1 MKEILYIK
9 EYVKYDNIKYK
20 DYSPIDYI
28 TKSNE
33 YRFRAKYLLPTKKHP
48 LFLLESNDLT
58 EKNFTEN
65 FNNPIW
71 SVSRQNFLVVVEKD
85 GDKIALK
92 TFETFKYRKPG
103 VKWFKV
109 TKHMNFITVNIIT
122 GDIYVG
128 GIKNYQLKRKCK
140 KTIRR
145 NYFINEPVLR
155 MMSKIKNHIKSYG
168 YNTENS
174 ATTAVEAVSTFVSQI
189 DNADVFGD
197 LDFNE
202 RLFKFYLTK
211 RGVKFPNNFSAFTNE
226 WFGSD
231 IKKCLKKKDNKM
243 VDAVMMR
250 HNISGKQVKKA
261 LHNCTKLNMEV
272 YKFAQ
277 NVFGDDWL
285 NQDYN
290 LILECFNSDIN
301 TIPVPIEFYN
311 YISNEELKRVFTL
324 FKQVVVTKTLD
335 YYTFRDHIRMYTELK
350 RYGELDLKWMSS
362 DESKVKFREEHLDW
376 TDKIEYH
383 RNGTYTR
390 IYPKYSYDVIE
401 NPIKVGEY
409 DYYPV
414 LLDDSL
420 NYNLE
425 SHLQSN
431 CVKTYIDICGS
442 IIISLRKGNDTSDD
456 RATIEYVLNKS
467 VGTDKISIE
476 RFQSLGRFNNRL
488 SEEWNDVLFKL
499 DEVML
504 SYVKD
509 NRFET
514 VKIIKKT
521 NGKEFTSDSTWE
533 EFGSEI
539 LRTLIWCEDNIMKNE
554 MNFN

>member
-1 MKEILYIK
+1 MKEILYKK
-9 EYVKYDNIKYK
+9 EYIKYDNIKYK
-20 DYSPIDYI
+20 DCSPTDYI
-28 TKSNE
+28 TKTNE

-189 DNADVFGD
+189 DNEDVFGD

-285 NQDYN
+285 NQNYN
-290 LILECFNSDIN
+290 LILECFNSDIS

-311 YISNEELKRVFTL
+311 YISNEELKRVFIL

-335 YYTFRDHIRMYTELK
+335 YYTFRDHIRMYVQLK

-431 CVKTYIDICGS
+431 CVKTYIDKCGS
-442 IIISLRKGNDTSDD
+442 IIVSLRKGNDTSDD

-499 DEVML
+499 DKVML

-539 LRTLIWCEDNIMKNE
+539 PRTLIWCDDNIMKNE

>member
-1 MKEILYIK
+1 
-9 EYVKYDNIKYK
+9 
-20 DYSPIDYI
+20 
-28 TKSNE
+28 
-33 YRFRAKYLLPTKKHP
+33 
-48 LFLLESNDLT
+48 
-58 EKNFTEN
+58 
-65 FNNPIW
+65 
-71 SVSRQNFLVVVEKD
+71 
-85 GDKIALK
+85 
-92 TFETFKYRKPG
+92 
-103 VKWFKV
+103 
-109 TKHMNFITVNIIT
+109 
-122 GDIYVG
+122 
-128 GIKNYQLKRKCK
+128 
-140 KTIRR
+140 
-145 NYFINEPVLR
+145 
-155 MMSKIKNHIKSYG
+155 MSKIKNHIKSYG

>member
-20 DYSPIDYI
+20 DCSPIDYI
-28 TKSNE
+28 TKTNE
-33 YRFRAKYLLPTKKHP
+33 YKFRAKYLLPTKKHP

>member
-1 MKEILYIK
+1 VKEILYKK
-9 EYVKYDNIKYK
+9 EYIKYDNIKYK
-20 DYSPIDYI
+20 DCSPIDYI
-28 TKSNE
+28 TKTNE

-189 DNADVFGD
+189 DNEDVFGD

-285 NQDYN
+285 NQNYN
-290 LILECFNSDIN
+290 LILECFNSDIS

-311 YISNEELKRVFTL
+311 YISNEELKRVFIL

-335 YYTFRDHIRMYTELK
+335 YYTFRDHIRMYVQLK

-431 CVKTYIDICGS
+431 CVKTYIDKCGS
-442 IIISLRKGNDTSDD
+442 IIVSLRKGNDTSDD

-499 DEVML
+499 DKVML

-509 NRFET
+509 SRFET

-539 LRTLIWCEDNIMKNE
+539 PRTLIWCEDNIMKNE

>member
-20 DYSPIDYI
+20 DCSPIDYI
-28 TKSNE
+28 TKTNE
-33 YRFRAKYLLPTKKHP
+33 YKFRAKYLLPTKKHP

-103 VKWFKV
+103 VKWFMF

-122 GDIYVG
+122 GDVYVG

-211 RGVKFPNNFSAFTNE
+211 RGVKFPNNFSVFTDE

-335 YYTFRDHIRMYTELK
+335 YYTFRDHIRMYVQLK

-431 CVKTYIDICGS
+431 CVKTYIDKCGS

-476 RFQSLGRFNNRL
+476 RFQSLGRFNDRL

-533 EFGSEI
+533 EFGPEI
-539 LRTLIWCEDNIMKNE
+539 PRTLIWCEDNIMKNE

>member
-1 MKEILYIK
+1 MKEILYRK
-9 EYVKYDNIKYK
+9 EYVKYDNIKYR
-20 DYSPIDYI
+20 DCSSIDYI
-28 TKSNE
+28 TKIKE
-33 YRFRAKYLLPTKKHP
+33 VKFRNKYLPTEKHP

-58 EKNFTEN
+58 EKIFTEN

-92 TFETFKYRKPG
+92 TFETFKYRRPG
-103 VKWFKV
+103 VKWFKI
-109 TKHMNFITVNIIT
+109 TKHMNFITVNIKT
-122 GDIYVG
+122 GDVYVG

-174 ATTAVEAVSTFVSQI
+174 ATTAVEAVSTFINQI
-189 DNADVFGD
+189 DKEDVFGD

-226 WFGSD
+226 WFGSE

-243 VDAVMMR
+243 VDAVMVH

-261 LHNCTKLNMEV
+261 LHNCTRLNMEV

-311 YISNEELKRVFTL
+311 YISNEELKRVFVL

-350 RYGELDLKWMSS
+350 RHGELDLKWMSS
-362 DESKVKFREEHLDW
+362 DDSKVKFREEHLDW
-376 TDKIEYH
+376 TDKIESY

-409 DYYPV
+409 NYYPV

-431 CVKTYIDICGS
+431 CVKTYIDKCGS

-467 VGTDKISIE
+467 VGTDKINIE

-533 EFGSEI
+533 DFGSEVP
-539 LRTLIWCEDNIMKNE
+539 RTLIWSDDNIIKNV

>member
-20 DYSPIDYI
+20 DCSPIDYI
-28 TKSNE
+28 TKTNE
-33 YRFRAKYLLPTKKHP
+33 YKFRAKYLLPTKKHP

-92 TFETFKYRKPG
+92 TFETFKYRRPG

-122 GDIYVG
+122 GDVYVG

-189 DNADVFGD
+189 DNVDVFGD

-301 TIPVPIEFYN
+301 TIPVPSEFYN
-311 YISNEELKRVFTL
+311 YISNEELKRVFAL

-509 NRFET
+509 KRFET

-539 LRTLIWCEDNIMKNE
+539 PRTLIWCEDNIMKNE

>member
-92 TFETFKYRKPG
+92 TFETFKYRRPG

-122 GDIYVG
+122 GDVYVG

-335 YYTFRDHIRMYTELK
+335 YYTFRDHIRMYVQLK

-431 CVKTYIDICGS
+431 CVKTYIDKCGS

-476 RFQSLGRFNNRL
+476 RFQSLGRFNDRL

-509 NRFET
+509 DRFET

>member
-1 MKEILYIK
+1 MKEILYKK
-9 EYVKYDNIKYK
+9 EYIKYDNIKYK
-20 DYSPIDYI
+20 DCSPTDYI
-28 TKSNE
+28 TKTNE
-33 YRFRAKYLLPTKKHP
+33 YKFRVKYLLPTKKHP

-122 GDIYVG
+122 GDVYVG

-155 MMSKIKNHIKSYG
+155 MMSKIKNNIKSYG

-189 DNADVFGD
+189 DNVDVFGD

-285 NQDYN
+285 NQNYN
-290 LILECFNSDIN
+290 LILECFNSDIS

-311 YISNEELKRVFTL
+311 YISNEELKRVFIL

-335 YYTFRDHIRMYTELK
+335 YYTFRDHIRMYVQLK

-431 CVKTYIDICGS
+431 CVKTYIDKCGS

>member
-1 MKEILYIK
+1 VKEILYKK
-9 EYVKYDNIKYK
+9 EYIKYDNIKYK
-20 DYSPIDYI
+20 DCSPTDYI
-28 TKSNE
+28 TKTNE
-33 YRFRAKYLLPTKKHP
+33 YKFRVKYLLPTKKHP

-122 GDIYVG
+122 GDVYVG

-155 MMSKIKNHIKSYG
+155 MMSKIKNNIKSYG

-189 DNADVFGD
+189 DNVDVFGD

-285 NQDYN
+285 NQNYN
-290 LILECFNSDIN
+290 LILECFNSDIS

-311 YISNEELKRVFTL
+311 YISNEELKRVFIL

-335 YYTFRDHIRMYTELK
+335 YYTFRDHIRMYVQLK

-431 CVKTYIDICGS
+431 CVKTYIDKCGS

>member
-20 DYSPIDYI
+20 DCSPIDYI
-28 TKSNE
+28 TKTNE
-33 YRFRAKYLLPTKKHP
+33 YKFRAKYLLPTKKHP

-103 VKWFKV
+103 VKWFMF

-122 GDIYVG
+122 GDVYVG

-174 ATTAVEAVSTFVSQI
+174 ATTAVEAVSTFISQI

-211 RGVKFPNNFSAFTNE
+211 RGVKFPNNFSTFTDE

-335 YYTFRDHIRMYTELK
+335 YYTFRDHIRMYVQLK

-376 TDKIEYH
+376 TDKIEYY

-401 NPIKVGEY
+401 KPIKVGEY

-431 CVKTYIDICGS
+431 CVKTYIDKCGS
-442 IIISLRKGNDTSDD
+442 IIISLRKGNNISDD

-467 VGTDKISIE
+467 VETDKISIG
-476 RFQSLGRFNNRL
+476 RFQSLGRFNDRL

-509 NRFET
+509 KRFET

-539 LRTLIWCEDNIMKNE
+539 PRTLIWCEDNIMKNE

>member
-92 TFETFKYRKPG
+92 TFETFKYRRPG

-122 GDIYVG
+122 GDVYVG

-335 YYTFRDHIRMYTELK
+335 YYTFRDHIRMYVQLK

-431 CVKTYIDICGS
+431 CVKTYIDKCGS

-476 RFQSLGRFNNRL
+476 RFQSLGRFNDRL

-509 NRFET
+509 KRFET

-539 LRTLIWCEDNIMKNE
+539 PRTLIWCEDNIMKNE

>member
-1 MKEILYIK
+1 VKEILYRK
-9 EYVKYDNIKYK
+9 EYVKYDNIKYR
-20 DYSPIDYI
+20 DCSSIDYI
-28 TKSNE
+28 TKIKE
-33 YRFRAKYLLPTKKHP
+33 VKFRNKYLPTEKHP

-58 EKNFTEN
+58 EKIFTEN

-92 TFETFKYRKPG
+92 TFETFKYRRPG
-103 VKWFKV
+103 VKWFKI
-109 TKHMNFITVNIIT
+109 TKHMNFITVNIKT
-122 GDIYVG
+122 GDVYVG

-174 ATTAVEAVSTFVSQI
+174 ATTAVEAVSTFINQI
-189 DNADVFGD
+189 DKEDVFGD

-202 RLFKFYLTK
+202 RLFRFYLTK

-261 LHNCTKLNMEV
+261 LHNCTRLNMEV

-301 TIPVPIEFYN
+301 TIPVHSEFYN
-311 YISNEELKRVFTL
+311 YISNEELKRVFVL

-350 RYGELDLKWMSS
+350 RHGELDLKWMSS
-362 DESKVKFREEHLDW
+362 DDSKVKFREEHLDW
-376 TDKIEYH
+376 TDKIESY

-409 DYYPV
+409 NYYPV

-431 CVKTYIDICGS
+431 CVKTYIDKCGS

-467 VGTDKISIE
+467 VGTDKINIE

-533 EFGSEI
+533 DFGSEVP
-539 LRTLIWCEDNIMKNE
+539 RTLIWSDDNIIKNV

>member
-1 MKEILYIK
+1 VKEILYIK

>member
-1 MKEILYIK
+1 VKEILYIK

-20 DYSPIDYI
+20 DCSPIDYI
-28 TKSNE
+28 TKTNE
-33 YRFRAKYLLPTKKHP
+33 YKFRAKYLLPTKKHP

-92 TFETFKYRKPG
+92 TFETFKYRRPG

-122 GDIYVG
+122 GDVYVG

-211 RGVKFPNNFSAFTNE
+211 RGVKFPNNFSAFTDE

>member
-1 MKEILYIK
+1 MKEILYKK
-9 EYVKYDNIKYK
+9 EYIKYDNIKYK
-20 DYSPIDYI
+20 DCSPTDYI
-28 TKSNE
+28 TKTNE

-189 DNADVFGD
+189 DNEDVFGD

-285 NQDYN
+285 NQNYN
-290 LILECFNSDIN
+290 LILECFNSDIS

-311 YISNEELKRVFTL
+311 YISNEELKRVFIL

-335 YYTFRDHIRMYTELK
+335 YYTFRDHIRMYVQLK

-431 CVKTYIDICGS
+431 CVKTYIDKCGS
-442 IIISLRKGNDTSDD
+442 IIVSLRKGNNTSDD

-539 LRTLIWCEDNIMKNE
+539 PRTLIWCNDNIMKNE

>member
-9 EYVKYDNIKYK
+9 EYVKYYNIKYK
-20 DYSPIDYI
+20 DCSPIDYI
-28 TKSNE
+28 TKTNE
-33 YRFRAKYLLPTKKHP
+33 YKFRAKYLLSTKKHP

-71 SVSRQNFLVVVEKD
+71 SVSRQNFLVIVEKD

-122 GDIYVG
+122 GDVYVG

-211 RGVKFPNNFSAFTNE
+211 RGVKFPNNFSAFTDE

>member
-20 DYSPIDYI
+20 DCSPIDYI
-28 TKSNE
+28 TKTNE
-33 YRFRAKYLLPTKKHP
+33 YKFRAKYLLPTKKHP

-92 TFETFKYRKPG
+92 TFETFKYRRPG

-122 GDIYVG
+122 GDVYVG

-211 RGVKFPNNFSAFTNE
+211 RGVKFPNNFSTFTDE

-285 NQDYN
+285 NQNYN
-290 LILECFNSDIN
+290 LILECFNSDIS
-301 TIPVPIEFYN
+301 TIPVPSEFYN

-335 YYTFRDHIRMYTELK
+335 YYTFRDHIRMYVQLK

-362 DESKVKFREEHLDW
+362 EESKVKFREEHLDW
-376 TDKIEYH
+376 TDKIEYY

-431 CVKTYIDICGS
+431 CVKTYIDKCGS

-476 RFQSLGRFNNRL
+476 RFQSLGRFNDRL

-509 NRFET
+509 DRFET

-533 EFGSEI
+533 EFGPEI
-539 LRTLIWCEDNIMKNE
+539 PRTLIWCEDNIMKNE